1 MLKRNCFIH
10 GSFFI
15 LLFIS
20 IFYWILLIR
29 KICTNIHSM
38 IIIKPN
44 RMHNLDLIGFIFK
57 INYSHLINNLRF
69 SKIFFPF
76 SIYRNPKSF
85 NLFTIVL
92 WILCFSLLVKKRGYM
107 DWRDRKLDL
116 KNYVVILPIFTSD
129 FPFFRKWNKSII
141 YLCTCN
147 LCYFFLKNCEDI
159 NWGKAMFWELFNSLN
174 EFRI

>member
-1 MLKRNCFIH
+1 M
-10 GSFFI
+10 

-20 IFYWILLIR
+20 IINWIFLIR
-29 KICTNIHSM
+29 KICNISHSM

-44 RMHNLDLIGFIFK
+44 RIHNLDLIGFILK
-57 INYSHLINNLRF
+57 INYSHLINNLGF
-69 SKIFFPF
+69 TEIFFPV
-76 SIYRNPKSF
+76 SIYRDPKSF
-85 NLFTIVL
+85 NLFTMVW
-92 WILCFSLLVKKRGYM
+92 WILCFILLVKKRSYL
-107 DWRDRKLDL
+107 DRRDRKLDF

-147 LCYFFLKNCEDI
+147 LCYFFLRNCEDI
-159 NWGKAMFWELFNSLN
+159 SWGKLMSWKLFNSLN